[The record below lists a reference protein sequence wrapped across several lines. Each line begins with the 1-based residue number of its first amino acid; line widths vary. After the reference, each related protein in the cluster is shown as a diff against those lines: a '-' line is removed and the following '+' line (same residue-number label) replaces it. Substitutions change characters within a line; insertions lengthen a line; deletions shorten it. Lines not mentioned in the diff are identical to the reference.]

1 MKKPLRLL
9 SLLLAVCVAA
19 ASFPQVGFAVGEG
32 TTHIVQSLGSVSDLL
47 AQDKVKDGDTIQIT
61 GSAVVNAP
69 GATDS
74 APSNNRPWIINKSVT
89 ITGGTL
95 TVRTGGI
102 VLDADVTFRDVGLS
116 FTSNVRNAIIANGHT
131 LTLENV
137 TCENISF
144 NLFCGGLINSNNE
157 NFTIP
162 APGGTGTIH
171 INGKTSLQK
180 QDTYG
185 SGNIYAGNL
194 CMGGM
199 NASTNG
205 LQNNGP
211 ANTFSGNAVINIE
224 DCQNVGTV
232 YACGAQQR
240 IPVGSASGKVTL
252 PNAAEYTVSGSVTVS
267 GKAPNVSGA
276 GSQETNVVYRGD
288 GKLASRVFSD
298 ISSLSVESG
307 NLELTRGNSL
317 REGNTVSVAS
327 GAKLNLKNL
336 AGDTLKIDNFNGGGF
351 LILTAQQTLPIT
363 GTVTGTTAV
372 AIGDVNYDNTQ
383 STAVPTA
390 GRTYIQ
396 APNSQ
401 DGAFQLLPYATQP
414 DMTLVRDDNGNW
426 TIPKKEEQ
434 SSKLQS
440 LALEDLHKDSG
451 TKEILL
457 PLNTKYS
464 GTALAIDEISL
475 TIRINGAEASFNDEY
490 MYYEIAGLHL
500 YTGDTGNGEE
510 FQIYAASSFED
521 PVPDGTYYIE
531 IVVPGTYTESGAE
544 LSASCTLTVGDVTPA
559 PVSIPVPQAK
569 TGLTWT
575 GAELTGVD
583 EGTGYT
589 LTGHTAADVGNYTAT
604 AVLLDGYQ
612 WTDGSLESKDIPWSI
627 AKSTTPPAA
636 PSGLAGVAP
645 TSADGADGKITG
657 TTTEMEYST
666 TSGFSSSK
674 DCGAGETTGLAAGTY
689 YVRVKET
696 LNHVAGAE
704 AEVVVPAHDA
714 PYVTGISIAT
724 PAGKTKYQVGDS
736 LDVTGL
742 TIEAAYSDGT
752 SQTVT
757 VTANMVGGFDS
768 SQAAEKQVLTISYA
782 GQAVSYEIQITEP
795 DISQPDHQHSWS
807 TEWTTSEDYHW
818 HSCTVEG
825 CPVQEDSKK
834 DGYAAHTA
842 GDWIIDQAASATQSG
857 SRYKACTVCGHEM
870 ARETIPAT
878 GGGTSSGGS
887 SGGGSSSGGFFGG
900 GASSSGTVTTTV
912 KNPNGSTTTT
922 TTNKATGTVT
932 VVTTNTDGSTVTVE
946 TQKSGAVTTTERAA
960 DGSTVKTTANS
971 DGSSQTTVKR
981 SDGTTASAS
990 TDVRGT
996 TTAQVSLSGEA
1007 VGAARRD
1014 NEPVSLP
1021 IPAVNS
1027 ASQVAITLPGG
1038 LGAVR
1043 LEIPVKHAAPSVVAV
1058 IVKPDGSETVLK
1070 KSFVTGDGVVLT
1082 LSGAATVKV
1091 VDKSTVFSDVSAG
1104 NWEKHAVDFVS
1115 ARDIFRGTGGGAFSP
1130 NSSMTRGMLAV
1141 VLHNLEDG
1149 PAHGLGNSFTDVGE
1163 TWYTDAVQWA
1173 AEQGIIS
1180 GYGDGRYGPN
1190 DNITREQ
1197 LVVMLW
1203 RYAGSP
1209 VATDKELHFA
1219 DADKTSAYA
1228 LEALRWARE
1237 NRVVNGD
1244 GNGLLNP
1251 QGAATRAQAAQM
1263 MMNFIQTQL

>member
-19 ASFPQVGFAVGEG
+19 ASFPQVGFAAGEG

-47 AQDKVKDGDTIQIT
+47 AQDEVKDGDTIQIT

-162 APGGTGTIH
+162 DPGGTGTIH

-372 AIGDVNYDNTQ
+372 AIGDINYDNTQ

-426 TIPKKEEQ
+426 TA
-434 SSKLQS
+434 SNGS
-440 LALEDLHKDSG
+440 SG
-451 TKEILL
+451 TDEELVDSFRLIDSTKTAALNEEAEFELEVTPNNVYLDYIPLEI
-457 PLNTKYS
+457 
-464 GTALAIDEISL
+464 
-475 TIRINGAEASFNDEY
+475 
-490 MYYEIAGLHL
+490 MV
-500 YTGDTGNGEE
+500 GDTVLRSHADESGY
-510 FQIYAASSFED
+510 FTYADTLCDFSAEVNTNTFYITASNA
-521 PVPDGTYYIE
+521 GTYPIT
-531 IVVPGTYTESGAE
+531 IAVPAKYTSGGTKLVQTA
-544 LSASCTLTVGDVTPA
+544 TLTVTGGTMPGQ
-559 PVSIPVPQAK
+559 PISIPVPQAK

-645 TSADGADGKITG
+645 TSADGTDGKITG

-818 HSCTVEG
+818 HSCTIEG

-1043 LEIPVKHAAPSVVAV
+1043 LEIPVKHAAPGVVAV

>member
-19 ASFPQVGFAVGEG
+19 ASFPQVGFAAGEG

-47 AQDKVKDGDTIQIT
+47 AQDEVKDGDTIQIT

-307 NLELTRGNSL
+307 NLELTSGNSL

-372 AIGDVNYDNTQ
+372 AIGDINYDNTQ

-426 TIPKKEEQ
+426 TA
-434 SSKLQS
+434 SNGS
-440 LALEDLHKDSG
+440 SG
-451 TKEILL
+451 TDEELVDSFRLIDSTKTAALNEEAEFELEVTPNNVYLDYIPLEI
-457 PLNTKYS
+457 
-464 GTALAIDEISL
+464 
-475 TIRINGAEASFNDEY
+475 
-490 MYYEIAGLHL
+490 MV
-500 YTGDTGNGEE
+500 GDTVLRSHADESGY
-510 FQIYAASSFED
+510 FTYADTLCDFSAEVNTNTFYITASNA
-521 PVPDGTYYIE
+521 GTYPIT
-531 IVVPGTYTESGAE
+531 IAVPAKYTSGGTKLVQTA
-544 LSASCTLTVGDVTPA
+544 TLTVTGGTMPGQ
-559 PVSIPVPQAK
+559 PISIPVPQAK

-645 TSADGADGKITG
+645 TSADGTDGKITG

-818 HSCTVEG
+818 HSCTIEG

-946 TQKSGAVTTTERAA
+946 TQKSGAVTTTERAT